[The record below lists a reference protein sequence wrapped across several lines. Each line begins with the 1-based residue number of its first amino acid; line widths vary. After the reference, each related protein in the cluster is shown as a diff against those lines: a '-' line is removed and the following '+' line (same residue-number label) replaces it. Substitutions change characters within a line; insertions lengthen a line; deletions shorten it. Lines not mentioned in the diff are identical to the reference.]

1 VAHSSG
7 EPRSPKPLVGC
18 ARMYASSPSLA
29 EAWRKLLTR
38 VSATSRVDLEVIE
51 HAYPAPLDELWER
64 EDMGCVFMCGYPWA
78 LRRDRP
84 RLLAAPVPSP
94 ARYGNQPIY
103 FTDFV
108 VRADSPDQT
117 LEDTFGRRLAYSI
130 ENSHSG
136 YNAARHHL
144 LAYRTASR
152 PTLYTETLGPLVSQR
167 RVLDAVIEG
176 RADIGPI
183 DSYLLDLWRSHLPE
197 VTAAVRV
204 IATTEPAPS
213 PPLVASAMIAD
224 DMCARLTAALLEAH
238 RDSALVSTLEA
249 LQLARFVG
257 VAPERFDVF
266 LERQRAA
273 ESAGYPV
280 LA

>member
-1 VAHSSG
+1 MIAS
-7 EPRSPKPLVGC
+7 
-18 ARMYASSPSLA
+18 ARMYSWSPSAAAAWHRLLA
-29 EAWRKLLTR
+29 WVAKTAE
-38 VSATSRVDLEVIE
+38 VDLTLLDQSD
-51 HAYPAPLDELWER
+51 PTSLDELWQR
-64 EDMGCVFMCGYPWA
+64 DDMGCVFMCGYPWA

-108 VRADSPDQT
+108 VRADSPFKT
-117 LEDTFGRRLAYSI
+117 LEDTFDHRLAYSV

-144 LAYRTASR
+144 LAYRTATR
-152 PTLYTETLGPLVSQR
+152 RTLYADTLGPLVAQR
-167 RVLDAVIEG
+167 RVLDAVIDG
-176 RADIGPI
+176 RADVGPV

-197 VTAAVRV
+197 VAAAVRV

-213 PPLVASAMIAD
+213 PPLVASPTIAED
-224 DMCARLTAALLEAH
+224 VCARLRAALLEAH
-238 RDSALVSTLEA
+238 CDPTLIPILAA
-249 LQLARFVG
+249 LQLARFVDA
-257 VAPERFDVF
+257 APARFDVF

>member
-1 VAHSSG
+1 
-7 EPRSPKPLVGC
+7 
-18 ARMYASSPSLA
+18 MYASSASLA
-29 EAWRKLLTR
+29 EAWRTLLTR
-38 VSATSRVDLEVIE
+38 VSVTSRVDLEVIE
-51 HAYPAPLDELWER
+51 HASPAPLDELWAR
-64 EDMGCVFMCGYPWA
+64 DDMGCVFMCGYPWA

-108 VRADSPDQT
+108 VRADSPFKT

-130 ENSHSG
+130 ESSHSG

-144 LAYRTASR
+144 LAYRTPAR
-152 PTLYTETLGPLVSQR
+152 PTLYAETLGPLVSQR
-167 RVLDAVIEG
+167 RVLDAVIDG
-176 RADIGPI
+176 RADIGPV

-197 VTAAVRV
+197 VVSTVRV

-213 PPLVASAMIAD
+213 PPLVASPMIAPD
-224 DMCARLTAALLEAH
+224 LCARLTAALLEAH
-238 RDSALVSTLEA
+238 RDAGLGPTLEA
-249 LQLARFVG
+249 LQLARFVD
-257 VAPERFDVF
+257 ATPARFEVF
-266 LERQRAA
+266 LDRQRAA